1 MSFFVISVNV
11 IMLLKS
17 SPFIINCSQGWGNI
31 IMANVKALNCWSN
44 TFIFISS
51 DKNCHF
57 IHQHYIKQRVYH
69 IDLCWSRSQRE
80 IISKSPISSH
90 PLHCRRL
97 PQKALHI
104 YAWCIFSTFLYFSPA
119 ALHIYTQSGCV
130 CWIFLECAFFSP
142 PIAATSPKKLF
153 ASTVW
158 W

>member
-1 MSFFVISVNV
+1 MTLKKVVKKQTLSPHPLISDVVFCDFCQRHNV
-11 IMLLKS
+11 IE
-17 SPFIINCSQGWGNI
+17 IITFRYQFYHFCSQEWGNI

-130 CWIFLECAFFSP
+130 C
-142 PIAATSPKKLF
+142 
-153 ASTVW
+153 
-158 W
+158 